1 MDVSI
6 REVYKV
12 KRFIKEIQN
21 TKTII
26 NSPMIWNKIF
36 KRNKTKYPEYNH
48 LKLLVIDNKA
58 PTVTEGLGITEER
71 AEQLRHYVQLAFMYS
86 QDSFYILE
94 KVIDKCKHTN
104 EVTFVV
110 MEFSRT
116 RISMAMANGEF
127 KTNKNSY

>member
-1 MDVSI
+1 M
-6 REVYKV
+6 
-12 KRFIKEIQN
+12 
-21 TKTII
+21 I
-26 NSPMIWNKIF
+26 NWF
-36 KRNKTKYPEYNH
+36 KKKKKQYPEYEN
-48 LKLLVIDNKA
+48 LKLRVIDNKA

>member
-1 MDVSI
+1 MSSDMSW
-6 REVYKV
+6 K
-12 KRFIKEIQN
+12 N
-21 TKTII
+21 
-26 NSPMIWNKIF
+26 IF
-36 KRNKTKYPEYNH
+36 KRNKAKYPEYNH
-48 LKLLVIDNKA
+48 LKLLVIDCKA
-58 PTVTEGLGITEER
+58 PTVTEGLGITEDR

-127 KTNKNSY
+127 KTNQNIY